1 MPSILLKWLGEH
13 RCLYILFHLKIYYF
27 RDSWD
32 FIAGR
37 GLAAQAVPTTEG
49 MKAAERWR
57 RNESKYEKGHRPEA
71 RMSQWNAESARLH
84 YETCC
89 DSHLADIYV

>member
-1 MPSILLKWLGEH
+1 MSAFDFAEVAA
-13 RCLYILFHLKIYYF
+13 YICIYYF
-27 RDSWD
+27 LWD
-32 FIAGR
+32 FLAGR

-49 MKAAERWR
+49 MKATERWRWR